1 MEEYLLKFIW
11 RMMNKKI
18 SNARMNEMDNDDIL
32 SKVNNEAGLRKFKEE
47 VVNKRSSNVNN
58 NHFLSE

>member
-18 SNARMNEMDNDDIL
+18 SNARMNEMDNEDIL
-32 SKVNNEAGLRKFKEE
+32 SKVNNEAGLAKFKEE
-47 VVNKRSSNVNN
+47 VFNKRSSNVNN
-58 NHFLSE
+58 NHISSE